1 MRNSARKQL
10 RNRSVKSR
18 LKSMEKRYN
27 AALKGGKK
35 EDAQT
40 ALRDAMSAF
49 DKAVK
54 GGVIPRGAANR
65 KKSRMTVRL
74 SSLK

>member
-1 MRNSARKQL
+1 MRNSARKQS

-27 AALKGGKK
+27 AAIKTGKK
-35 EDAQT
+35 DDAAN
-40 ALRDAMSAF
+40 ALREAISAF

-54 GGVIPRGAANR
+54 GGVIPRGTADR
-65 KKSRMTVRL
+65 KKSRLTVRL
-74 SSLK
+74 ATLK

>member
-65 KKSRMTVRL
+65 KKSRMTLRL
-74 SSLK
+74 